1 MRPLHRPMFRYG
13 GPIKEGVM
21 SGIREPRA
29 NGGSMRNRALLV
41 GNPAFPMQNGRALH
55 SQNLQGI
62 FDVAGQAAKKTIKTN
77 PVKVLNPGKKLQFFK
92 NLALAGYNPIKNFYR
107 KQMSKLDMPPR
118 GVDVGGKL
126 GPGYAG
132 VGQRPLSMF
141 EKMKYFARKNPK
153 TTGVGVGVGMTSG
166 AIPATVGGIGT
177 LVEKIPL
184 QVADLLVKD
193 KYFDQDKWMKE
204 NYPDG
209 FIGAGWN
216 KLFGKDK
223 KEDEKELTAN
233 ELRIQQLEKLL
244 AAKEEPV
251 VPEKSDAE
259 IRKEQIQKYRDI
271 MDIKGMNKRAAY
283 DSLIDASK
291 LIQESGDF
299 KGDIKSG
306 KLIND
311 IIQATSKAYDKPA
324 KTKDA
329 IDTLILKGEIEKD
342 IKASDPSN
350 EILNRLREVDIKTKT
365 KALNPSF
372 NNLKAVYSKDNKG
385 QKGIDLAAG
394 EYATNQG
401 VDFKGN
407 IISKNDF
414 KDILKD
420 LKTKTKGLD
429 EDLIIK
435 NYTEE
440 IIKNQEA
447 PDGAYTV
454 GDKIVIIK
462 DKQVIA
468 VE

>member
-1 MRPLHRPMFRYG
+1 M
-13 GPIKEGVM
+13 I
-21 SGIREPRA
+21 
-29 NGGSMRNRALLV
+29 V
-41 GNPAFPMQNGRALH
+41 GFPNETESDHEETLKLM
-55 SQNLQGI
+55 
-62 FDVAGQAAKKTIKTN
+62 D
-77 PVKVLNPGKKLQFFK
+77 KV
-92 NLALAGYNPIKNFYR
+92 
-107 KQMSKLDMPPR
+107 
-118 GVDVGGKL
+118 
-126 GPGYAG
+126 
-132 VGQRPLSMF
+132 
-141 EKMKYFARKNPK
+141 KYFARRNPK
-153 TTGVGVGVGMTSG
+153 TTGLGVGVGMTSG

>member
-13 GPIKEGVM
+13 WPIKEGVM
-21 SGIREPRA
+21 SGIREPHA
-29 NGGSMRNRALLV
+29 NGGRAALV
-41 GNPAFPMQNGRALH
+41 GNPVFPQRGGRALH
-55 SQNLQGI
+55 QTQLEL
-62 FDVAGQAAKKTIKTN
+62 FPKPVVDAAKKTVTN
-77 PVKVLNPGKKLQFFK
+77 ISKKPLSVFSPGKKWK
-92 NLALAGYNPIKNFYR
+92 AIKNIGLTGIRPVQNWYR
-107 KQMSKLDMPPR
+107 KWRSSLDMPPR

-291 LIQESGDF
+291 IIQESGDF
-299 KGDIKSG
+299 KEDIKSG
-306 KLIND
+306 DLINKV
-311 IIQATSKAYDKPA
+311 IQATSKQFDKPA

-329 IDTLILKGEIEKD
+329 IDTIILKGEIEKD
-342 IKASDPSN
+342 LNKDKNAIMDAYRMKQIQLADKQLNESLTEKAIKFAGTMKKPYVDQETAIMTIRDQFDVTPNIVLSEKDMEEVKKQDDYKN
-350 EILNRLREVDIKTKT
+350 ETDVFTKIVEKQTLGPGYYVMGSSGFVVDE
-365 KALNPSF
+365 
-372 NNLKAVYSKDNKG
+372 G
-385 QKGIDLAAG
+385 
-394 EYATNQG
+394 
-401 VDFKGN
+401 GN
-407 IISKNDF
+407 IKQ
-414 KDILKD
+414 IL
-420 LKTKTKGLD
+420 
-429 EDLIIK
+429 
-435 NYTEE
+435 
-440 IIKNQEA
+440 
-447 PDGAYTV
+447 
-454 GDKIVIIK
+454 
-462 DKQVIA
+462 
-468 VE
+468 

>member
-1 MRPLHRPMFRYG
+1 
-13 GPIKEGVM
+13 
-21 SGIREPRA
+21 
-29 NGGSMRNRALLV
+29 
-41 GNPAFPMQNGRALH
+41 
-55 SQNLQGI
+55 
-62 FDVAGQAAKKTIKTN
+62 
-77 PVKVLNPGKKLQFFK
+77 
-92 NLALAGYNPIKNFYR
+92 
-107 KQMSKLDMPPR
+107 MPPR

-291 LIQESGDF
+291 IIQESGDF
-299 KGDIKSG
+299 KEDIKSG
-306 KLIND
+306 DLINKV
-311 IIQATSKAYDKPA
+311 IQATSKQFDKPA

-342 IKASDPSN
+342 LNKDKNAIMDAYRMKQIQLADKQLNESLTEKAIKFAGTMKKPYVDQETAIMTIRDQFDVTPNIVLSEKDMEEVKKQDDYKN
-350 EILNRLREVDIKTKT
+350 ETDVFTKIVEKQTLGPGYYVMGSSGFVVDE
-365 KALNPSF
+365 
-372 NNLKAVYSKDNKG
+372 G
-385 QKGIDLAAG
+385 
-394 EYATNQG
+394 
-401 VDFKGN
+401 GN
-407 IISKNDF
+407 IKQ
-414 KDILKD
+414 IL
-420 LKTKTKGLD
+420 
-429 EDLIIK
+429 
-435 NYTEE
+435 
-440 IIKNQEA
+440 
-447 PDGAYTV
+447 
-454 GDKIVIIK
+454 
-462 DKQVIA
+462 
-468 VE
+468 